1 MDRTKLSQTAQQD
14 AEALSCAGS
23 MRANALRRRGMNA
36 LAQLKRRRA
45 RLASEDDG
53 AAQWLLDNWYLAE
66 REARDALETLRHT
79 PSLRK
84 TGAVSLPERCCAGY
98 LAACAGDVSLAGLEA
113 YLSGFQAILPLRSG
127 ELAALIPVLK
137 LQIVTRLA
145 ALYETE
151 DTRHGAS
158 AEAGRLFAALRL
170 LATAELGPL
179 LERVDPIE
187 QRLRQEQEGVY
198 AAMDQKSRAWYRRAV
213 EKQARRARTPTPEFT
228 DALVERADRAQKHV
242 GALIFSRP
250 APTGAWYIAAV
261 LLLTLFGAVLCGFLT
276 DSLCCALLL
285 TLPLSELV
293 KSAVDA
299 VLLRMTPPRFLP
311 RMALENGVPD
321 AGRTL
326 CVIPALL
333 TRPDDAR
340 TLGRRL
346 EEFRLCNRE
355 AGPNLLFAL
364 LADLP
369 ESRTQHDTQDEA
381 ILQAAQEIIH
391 TLNESYDGGFFLFT
405 RDRTLAETDGVW
417 RGHER
422 KRGALLALA
431 RYLRAAETDVRLLCG
446 AAEALAGTRYLL
458 TLDSDTFLSPGAAAE
473 LIGAMLHP
481 LAAPVIDHRRGA
493 VTQGYGLMHPRMS
506 VELESAVR
514 TDFARLFAG
523 QGGTDPYGT
532 HCSELYMDRY
542 DCGGFAGKGI
552 LDIDALLACCDR
564 SVPENRV
571 LSHDALEGA
580 YLRGG
585 YLGDV
590 ELTDS
595 FPGSPAGFYARME
608 RWVRGDW
615 QNLPWLF
622 RRGKHFRSMD
632 RWRLFDSLRRSL
644 VPPATFAAMFL
655 GLWLRWPGLRLAA
668 GAALL
673 SLMSRLLLALG
684 DAMLRPE
691 QDRRVKYHSTVISGA
706 AGALIQT
713 AVQLWLLPW
722 EAWVCAT
729 AVVRALW
736 RMTVSHKKLLQWQTA
751 AQSGG
756 KRSSL
761 VAMFRRMLPA
771 TLLGL
776 ALAAISPCVAGKTV
790 GLLWAFC
797 PAAAWLLGRERKL
810 RRVLSPSD
818 RARLLEYAEETWRYF
833 ASFCT
838 QEDHFLPPDNRQEN
852 PPAGTAHRTSPTN
865 ISFALLSCLCARAL
879 SLQEGE
885 PEALIEHIITTLEGI
900 EKWNGH
906 LYNWYQTISLR
917 VMEPAYVSTVDSGNL
932 AAGLLAVWGALKDD
946 RPALAA
952 RARALF
958 DAMDFSPLYDASRR
972 LLRIGVDVRTGEPS
986 PGWYDLLSSEA
997 RLTAYLAIAK
1007 GDVPRRL
1014 WRQLS
1019 RALVQKDGYRGMASW
1034 TGTMFEYLMPEL
1046 FLPLCRESLLWES
1059 AKFCVYCQRRRSAPG
1074 LPWGISES
1082 GYFALDQ
1089 QLHYRYKAHGVAALA
1104 LRRGMDEELVFS
1116 PYSAFLGLL
1125 VEPRAA
1131 MRSLRRF
1138 ESLGMRGPFGFYEA
1152 VDFTPG
1158 RTRGTGGEI
1167 VRSVM
1172 AHHLGMS
1179 LAAACTVLRGG
1190 LVQEWV
1196 MQDPAM
1202 RAYRGYLAERV
1213 PIGGVLLR
1221 SRQRGPVAKRQRT
1234 QPLRYLRT
1242 GNGTDA
1248 IAPVCDLLSNGRYH
1262 VRFAETGAAWSRT
1275 GDVTLF
1281 GDAAP
1286 QLRLVSDAGLE
1297 TLFPRTGTGAA
1308 QWRFT
1313 ERSASVSVPD
1323 GRVTA
1328 ALTVAVSA
1336 REDGDLRV
1344 LELAAREDFDGAVE
1358 LVFSPV
1364 LAPENAA
1371 RSHPAFWRL
1380 GIEEK
1385 ARGNTL
1391 LYRRLARGD
1400 APEVWLGL
1408 AFDRTPQPLPEQP
1421 HWLYD
1426 GRVVVRFPLK
1436 LSAGARATLRFA
1448 FGVGAHEQDA
1458 FHAAQQTLAMP
1469 EREFSDL
1476 SAQFA
1481 AQLGMDA
1488 PELAA
1493 AMALAGPLSAG
1504 RFAPGG
1510 DPELRT
1516 AERLWRCGISG
1527 DRPILAAPLE
1537 RAEHRSAAELL
1548 VRRHALLSRCGLDCD
1563 LVFCTAPDGDYY
1575 QTGKQTVLQALRRLD
1590 HEATLQAPG
1599 GVFLCDDRDVLRA
1612 NAAVWADPGAEET
1625 SPRST
1630 LPVIMSTIDRRDLP
1644 RHTPGISRAKDGS
1657 VAFTIDQALPRRA
1670 WAQVLTNGRLGFL
1683 ATDSGCGAMWYR
1695 NAHLGRITPWRND
1708 PWAVSGPERL
1718 VRTDDG
1724 THSLF
1729 ADGENTVRAVYGFG
1743 AAAWQC
1749 GAIRVTAF
1757 VPWEDDVR
1765 LLLLENTREPVPVQ
1779 WTLELQLAE
1788 RGEDAPAVV
1797 TKSQGGMLYAANPRC
1812 SVPMTVRAMVSEPV
1826 QGFTCDLAHALRG
1839 QLDGTLNDGS
1849 PGCFCLA
1856 FELRDAA
1863 VLVCGTARS
1872 ETLRRYADVTE
1883 ARAALVAARKHWQ
1896 DFVTRVRIET
1906 PDAALGHYLNGWAAY
1921 QAMACRLLARTSL
1934 YQSGGAFGFRDQLQ
1948 DSVNLLH
1955 FTFTPA
1961 RTQILLCCAHQF
1973 SDGDVCHWWHAG
1985 GEPERGVRTRI
1996 SDDLLWLPWAV
2007 CEYVE
2012 KTGDRALLAQEVRYL
2027 EAAPLAPEEH
2037 ARYDAL
2043 HPGSRSGTV
2052 LEHCLRALDCVIRR
2066 GTGAHGLLLMLDGDW
2081 NDGLDRV
2088 GHGGS
2093 GESVWLSWFFS
2104 HTAHRMADLLAS
2116 LQSRRGEALHEIAQK
2131 IGSAAEAAWD
2141 GGWYRRGYFDDGTPL
2156 GARDSEACSIDSIAQ
2171 SFAALA
2177 PEADPGHVD
2186 TALRSALDRLYDGAG
2201 SPVRLFTPPFRAQ
2214 KPDPGYLRSY
2224 GPGFRE
2230 NGGQY
2235 THGAVWL
2242 AMALLRT
2249 GHAAEGAELLHAVL
2263 PSAFP
2268 ADRYEAEPYVL
2279 AADVYDGDARGRA
2292 GWSWYTGAAGWYL
2305 RVALEDLLGLRLRG
2319 GQLTIMPQLS
2329 PDWAPCT
2336 VHWRDGAGQ
2345 THTITLAQNA
2355 VTVDGAP
2362 YSGGPVGAPRT
2373 KSE

>member
-1 MDRTKLSQTAQQD
+1 MDRTKLSEIAQRD
-14 AEALSCAGS
+14 ARALSAAGS
-23 MRANALRRRGMNA
+23 VRTQALRRRGMRA
-36 LAQLKRRRA
+36 LTQLRQRRA
-45 RLASEDDG
+45 RLAAEDDG

-66 REARDALETLRHT
+66 REARDALE
-79 PSLRK
+79 SLRRVSPLRQ
-84 TGAVSLPERCCAGY
+84 TGALSLPEQCCTGY
-98 LAACAGDVSLAGLEA
+98 LDACDGDVSLAGLEA
-113 YLSGFQAILPLRSG
+113 YLSGFQSVLPLRSG

-137 LQIVTRLA
+137 LRIVSRLA
-145 ALYETE
+145 ALYEHE
-151 DTRHGAS
+151 DTRRGAS

-170 LATAELGPL
+170 LATAELSPL

-187 QRLRQEQEGVY
+187 QRLRQEEAGFY
-198 AAMDQKSRAWYRRAV
+198 GSMDRKSRAWYRRAV
-213 EKQARRARTPTPEFT
+213 EKEAKRARTPTPEFA
-228 DALVERADRAQKHV
+228 DRLVQRADREGTHV
-242 GALIFSRP
+242 GALLFSRS
-250 APTGAWYIAAV
+250 APTGAWYIATV

-276 DSLCCALLL
+276 DSLCCAALLA
-285 TLPLSELV
+285 LPLSELV
-293 KSAVDA
+293 KTAVDA
-299 VLLRMTPPRFLP
+299 VLLRVTPPRFLP
-311 RMALENGVPD
+311 RMALDDGVPEE
-321 AGRTL
+321 GRTL

-333 TRPDDAR
+333 TKSEDAR
-340 TLGRRL
+340 ALAGRL

-355 AGPNLLFAL
+355 AGSNLLFGL

-369 ESRTQHDTQDEA
+369 ESRTQRDAQDDA
-381 ILQAAQEIIH
+381 ILQAAVEAVCA
-391 TLNESYDGGFFLFT
+391 LNETYGGGFYLFT
-405 RDRTLAETDGVW
+405 RARSLSKADGVW
-417 RGHER
+417 RGYER

-431 RYLRAAETDVRLLCG
+431 RYLRGSDGELRLLCG
-446 AAEALAGTRYLL
+446 RPEALTGTRYLL
-458 TLDSDTFLSPGAAAE
+458 TLDSDTFLSPGAAME

-481 LAAPVIDHRRGA
+481 LAKPVIDHRRGA
-493 VTQGYGLMHPRMS
+493 VTQGYGLIHPRMA

-532 HCSELYMDRY
+532 HCSELFMDRY

-595 FPGSPAGFYARME
+595 FPGSPAGYYARME

-644 VPPATFAAMFL
+644 VPPTTFLAIFL

-673 SLMSRLLLALG
+673 SLMSGLLLALG

-691 QDRRVKYHSTVISGA
+691 QDRRVKYHSTVLSGA
-706 AGALIQT
+706 AGALIRT

-722 EAWVCAT
+722 EAWVCA
-729 AVVRALW
+729 AAIARALW

-756 KRSSL
+756 KQGALIAS
-761 VAMFRRMLPA
+761 FRRMLPA
-771 TLLGL
+771 VLLGV
-776 ALAAISPCVAGKTV
+776 ALAALSPCVAGKTV
-790 GLLWAFC
+790 GLLWAIC

-810 RRVLSPSD
+810 RRTLSPAD

-838 QEDHFLPPDNRQEN
+838 PEDHYLPPDNRQEN

-879 SLQEGE
+879 SLREGE
-885 PEALIEHIITTLEGI
+885 PEALIAHILTTLEGM
-900 EKWNGH
+900 EKWHGH

-932 AAGLLAVWGALKDD
+932 AAGLLAVWGAMKDD
-946 RPALAA
+946 RPELAA
-952 RARALF
+952 RARALY
-958 DAMDFSPLYDASRR
+958 DAMDFSPLYDPSRR
-972 LLRIGVDVRTGEPS
+972 LLRIGVDARTGKPS

-1059 AKFCVYCQRRRSAPG
+1059 AKFCVYCQRRRSTPG
-1074 LPWGISES
+1074 MPWGISES

-1104 LRRGMDEELVFS
+1104 LRRGMDEDLVCS
-1116 PYSAFLGLL
+1116 PYSAFLALL

-1138 ESLGMRGPFGFYEA
+1138 EALGLRGPFGFYEA

-1158 RTRGTGGEI
+1158 RTRGAGGEI

-1190 LVQEWV
+1190 LPQEWV
-1196 MQDPAM
+1196 MRDPAM

-1221 SRQRGPVAKRQRT
+1221 NRQRGPAVKRRRA

-1248 IAPVCDLLSNGRYH
+1248 LAPACDLLSNGRYH

-1275 GDVTLF
+1275 EDVTVF

-1286 QLRLVSDAGLE
+1286 QLRIVTAFGRE
-1297 TLFPRTGTGAA
+1297 TLFPRTGAGAA

-1313 ERSASVSVPD
+1313 ERSASVSAPD
-1323 GRVTA
+1323 GDVA
-1328 ALTVAVSA
+1328 ATLTLAVSA
-1336 REDGDLRV
+1336 GQPGELRV
-1344 LELAAREDFDGAVE
+1344 LELAAREDFDGAAE
-1358 LVFSPV
+1358 LIFSPV
-1364 LAPENAA
+1364 LAPEQAA

-1380 GIEEK
+1380 GVEEK
-1385 ARGNTL
+1385 ARGETL
-1391 LYRRLARGD
+1391 LYRRLARAD
-1400 APEVWLGL
+1400 APEVWLAL
-1408 AFDRTPQPLPEQP
+1408 ALDRTPEHLPPQP

-1426 GRVVVRFPLK
+1426 GRVCVRIPLQ

-1469 EREFSDL
+1469 EREFADL
-1476 SAQFA
+1476 SAQYA

-1493 AMALAGPLSAG
+1493 AMALAGPLTAG
-1504 RFAPGG
+1504 RLTPGG
-1510 DPELRT
+1510 EAELRKRE
-1516 AERLWRCGISG
+1516 ALWRCGISG
-1527 DRPILAAPLE
+1527 DRPILAAPLV
-1537 RAEHRSAAELL
+1537 RPEHRSAAELL
-1548 VRRHALLSRCGLDCD
+1548 VRRHALLRRCGLDCD
-1563 LVFCTAPDGDYY
+1563 LVFCMARSGDYC
-1575 QTGKQTVLQALRRLD
+1575 QTGRQTVQRALRRLD
-1590 HEATLQAPG
+1590 LEATLQAPG
-1599 GVFLCDDRDVLRA
+1599 GVYLCEDADVVRA
-1612 NAAVWADPGAEET
+1612 NAAVWADPGAEELAQ
-1625 SPRST
+1625 RST
-1630 LPVIMSTIDRRDLP
+1630 LPVVMSTYDRRDLK
-1644 RHTPGISRAKDGS
+1644 RRTPEISRAEDGS
-1657 VAFTIDQALPRRA
+1657 IAFTMDHALPRRA
-1670 WAQVLTNGRLGFL
+1670 WSQVLTNGRLGFV

-1708 PWAVSGPERL
+1708 PWAVSGPEWL
-1718 VRTDDG
+1718 ERTDG
-1724 THSLF
+1724 GARSLF
-1729 ADGENTVRAVYGFG
+1729 ADGTNTVRAVYGFG

-1749 GAIRVTAF
+1749 GTIRVTAF
-1757 VPWEDDVR
+1757 LPWEDDVR
-1765 LLLLENTREPVPVQ
+1765 MLLLENAGAPVPVQ
-1779 WTLELQLAE
+1779 WTMALQLAE
-1788 RGEDAPAVV
+1788 RAADAAAVV
-1797 TKSQGGMLYAANPRC
+1797 TRIHGGMLHASNPRC
-1812 SVPMTVRAMVSEPV
+1812 AVPMTVRAMVSEPV

-1839 QLDGTLNDGS
+1839 QLDGTLSDGA

-1856 FELRDAA
+1856 FTLRDAA
-1863 VLVCGTARS
+1863 VIVCGTARS

-1883 ARAALVAARKHWQ
+1883 ARAALAAVRKHWQ
-1896 DFVTRVRIET
+1896 DFVTRVKIET

-1955 FTFTPA
+1955 FTFAPA
-1961 RTQILLCCAHQF
+1961 RAQILLCCAHQF
-1973 SDGDVCHWWHAG
+1973 ADGDVCHWWHTG
-1985 GEPERGVRTRI
+1985 GEAEHGVRTRI

-2007 CEYVE
+2007 CEYVD
-2012 KTGDRALLAQEVRYL
+2012 KTGDRALLAQEAPYL
-2027 EAAPLAPEEH
+2027 EAEPLAPEER

-2043 HPGSRSGTV
+2043 HPGERSGTV
-2052 LEHCLRALDCVIRR
+2052 LEHCIRALDCVAQR
-2066 GTGAHGLLLMLDGDW
+2066 GTGAHGLLRMLDGDW
-2081 NDGLDRV
+2081 NDGMDHV

-2104 HTAHRMADLLAS
+2104 HTAHRMADLLTS
-2116 LQSRRGEALHEIAQK
+2116 LHSRRGEALHEIARN
-2131 IGSAAEAAWD
+2131 IGLAAEAAWD
-2141 GGWYRRGYFDDGTPL
+2141 GGWYRRGYFDDGAPL
-2156 GARDSEACSIDSIAQ
+2156 GSQNCEACRIDAIAQ
-2171 SFAALA
+2171 SFAVLA
-2177 PEADPGHVD
+2177 PEADPKHVD
-2186 TALRSALDRLYDGAG
+2186 TALHSALEALWDGAG
-2201 SPVRLFTPPFRAQ
+2201 TPVRLFTPPFRAQ

-2249 GHAAEGAELLHAVL
+2249 GHAAEGARILRAVL
-2263 PSAFP
+2263 PSAIP
-2268 ADRYEAEPYVL
+2268 AERYEAEPYVL
-2279 AADVYDGDARGRA
+2279 AADVYAEDESGRA

-2319 GQLTIMPQLS
+2319 GQLTVKPNLP

-2336 VHWRDGAGQ
+2336 VHWRDGAGE
-2345 THTITLAQNA
+2345 THTITLTQSA
-2355 VTVDGAP
+2355 VTVDGEP
-2362 YSGGPVGAPRT
+2362 YSGAPIGTPRKT
-2373 KSE
+2373 AE